1 MKILIAVC
9 LFTTLLSS
17 TTASFVHRAAVPT
30 TPFDEYGEILWE
42 DEKARLDNF
51 AIQLLRDPDLIGYV
65 LVYDAAGG
73 CAGEAQARAIR
84 AKRYVVEHR
93 GVPWNRVIWRQEG
106 WRADIHTVLQP
117 AKRNLI
123 LPRPFRGP
131 TVEAKD
137 GAAIKACRAKI
148 RTIVRSKLV
157 SRA

>member
-1 MKILIAVC
+1 MKLLIAIC
-9 LFTTLLSS
+9 LCTIFLASP
-17 TTASFVHRAAVPT
+17 TASSRHRAATPT
-30 TPFDEYGEILWE
+30 TPFDEYGEIAWE

-51 AIQLLRDPDLIGYV
+51 AIQLQQNSDLIGYV

-106 WRADIHTVLQP
+106 YRSDIYTVLRP
-117 AKRNLI
+117 AKKNII

-131 TVEAKD
+131 TV
-137 GAAIKACRAKI
+137 AAIDGEASKMCQAKI
-148 RTIVRSKLV
+148 SRIRKSKW
-157 SRA
+157 